1 MEKEGIR
8 SVSITLNNMDR
19 ERRSLN
25 EVMPLGMTMPPSKAI
40 DDPTAGVRNTSQ
52 VVSLGSPGD
61 AKPIKTVTAAFLQLK
76 TPSALDTGLGG
87 FLLDLAQKY
96 PS

>member
-1 MEKEGIR
+1 MQKEGIR
-8 SVSITLNNMDR
+8 SVSITLNNTDR
-19 ERRSLN
+19 ERSLSD
-25 EVMPLGMTMPPSKAI
+25 VMPLGMTTPPSKAI

-52 VVSLGSPGD
+52 VVGLGSPGD
-61 AKPIKTVTAAFLQLK
+61 AKPIKAATAAFLQLK